1 MISIELH
8 VFGVRYMF
16 RDEDEHL
23 TSPFCPIS
31 AEIYNITMFQ
41 HLDKQRTDR
50 MYNTNTHQIGGY
62 SVYTCIVIVTRCL
75 WV

>member
-1 MISIELH
+1 MISIELY
-8 VFGVRYMF
+8 VFDVRYMF

-23 TSPFCPIS
+23 TSPSCPIS
-31 AEIYNITMFQ
+31 AEIYYITMFQ
-41 HLDKQRTDR
+41 HLGKQRTDR
-50 MYNTNTHQIGGY
+50 MYNTNTHLILGY